1 MAVTPDT
8 EIRLIKCNLDLDDNN
23 QINFANATEQ
33 YNYFNGLTHL
43 TVTSA
48 SYQRKD
54 NYIRY
59 PAHIDSIIQYNY
71 CMYKN
76 THYNATKWFY
86 AYITRMEYENDNCTR
101 VYIKTDVW
109 QTWQFDLT
117 FKKSFVE
124 REHTNDDTVG
134 NNTVPENLETGEYII
149 NSVSSLMGEA
159 QYYPVVS
166 TAPLKHAQNITEE
179 FNRPTS
185 TAYNDV
191 FGGSDFYVFD
201 STSDAYKFLQ
211 YVDVNGQNDAIN
223 CIFMIPKLLFNK
235 LTKTSYTFAG
245 HGSAGQEAYIPS
257 FNYYVITAVT
267 ITNLVNQ
274 HSITAQQSLNGYTPR
289 NKKLLTYPYNFLE
302 VCNNSGGSVIY
313 KYEQFVNNT
322 PKFNVDGA
330 VCPGCSIH
338 LYPVNYNK
346 ISDTTL
352 NQTGIKYA
360 WQDGLNAGK
369 YPIGSWNC
377 DSYTNWLTQNSI
389 NNELG
394 IRSSMLTLATGV
406 GAIATGVGAGV
417 GIGMVAGGIFGIANS
432 VAEIYKHSLS
442 PNEASGNT
450 NVGDCTYAH
459 RNLLF
464 AFNKKSIKAEFARII
479 DDFWD
484 MYGYKVNRLKIP
496 NFTSRTNWNYVKL
509 INPNIE
515 GYIPQEDLQEIKR
528 LFSNGITIWHKTNY
542 FLDYSQTNNIV
553 T

>member
-8 EIRLIKCNLDLDDNN
+8 EIRLIKSNLDLDENN
-23 QINFANATEQ
+23 QINFSNATAQ
-33 YNYFNGLTHL
+33 YNYFNNLTHL
-43 TVTSA
+43 TIQSA

-76 THYNATKWFY
+76 THYNANKWFY
-86 AYITRMEYENDNCTR
+86 AYITKMEYENDNCTR

-124 REHTNDDTVG
+124 REHTNNDTIG

-159 QYYPVVS
+159 QYYPVVA
-166 TAPLKHAQNITEE
+166 TAPLKHAQNITET
-179 FNRPTS
+179 FYRPTATS
-185 TAYNDV
+185 YNDV
-191 FGGSDFYVFD
+191 FGGSDFYTFD
-201 STSDAYKFLQ
+201 STSDAYKFMQ

-235 LTKTSYTFAG
+235 LTKTSQTFAG

-257 FNYYVITAVT
+257 FNYYVINSIT

-274 HSITAQQSLNGYTPR
+274 HSITVPQSLNGYTPR

-389 NNELG
+389 NVDVAMIGSEISLG
-394 IRSSMLTLATGV
+394 LG
-406 GAIATGVGAGV
+406 IATGNPLGIIAGIK
-417 GIGMVAGGIFGIANS
+417 G
-432 VAEIYKHSLS
+432 VAENVGEMRRHEMQ
-442 PNEASGNT
+442 PNQVRGNT

-484 MYGYKVNRLKIP
+484 MYGYKVNRLKVP

-515 GYIPQEDLQEIKR
+515 GYIPQEDLQEIKTM
-528 LFSNGITIWHKTNY
+528 FSNGITIWHNTTT
-542 FLDYSQTNNIV
+542 FLDYSQSNDIIST
-553 T
+553 

>member
-8 EIRLIKCNLDLDDNN
+8 EIRLIKSNLDLDENN
-23 QINFANATEQ
+23 QINFASATAQ
-33 YNYFNGLTHL
+33 YTYFNSLSHL
-43 TVTSA
+43 TIQSA

-76 THYNATKWFY
+76 THYSTKWFY
-86 AYITRMEYENDNCTR
+86 AYITKMEYENDNCTR

-124 REHTNDDTVG
+124 REHTNNDTVG
-134 NNTVPENLETGEYII
+134 SNTVPENLETGEYII

-159 QYYPVVS
+159 QYYPVVA
-166 TAPLKHAQNITEE
+166 TAPLKHAQNITET
-179 FNRPTS
+179 FMRPTS

-201 STSDAYKFLQ
+201 STSDAYKFMQ

-223 CIFMIPKLLFNK
+223 SIFMIPKLLFNK
-235 LTKTSYTFAG
+235 LSKTSYTFAG

-257 FNYYVITAVT
+257 FSYYCVTAVT
-267 ITNLVNQ
+267 IANLVNQ
-274 HSITAQQSLNGYTPR
+274 HSVTVPQTINGYTPR

-389 NNELG
+389 NVDVSMIGSEISLG
-394 IRSSMLTLATGV
+394 LG
-406 GAIATGVGAGV
+406 IATGNPLGIIAGIK
-417 GIGMVAGGIFGIANS
+417 G
-432 VAEIYKHSLS
+432 VAENVGELRRHEMQ
-442 PNEASGNT
+442 PNQVRGNT

-484 MYGYKVNRLKIP
+484 MYGYKVNRLKVP

-515 GYIPQEDLQEIKR
+515 GYIPQEDLQEIKTM
-528 LFSNGITIWHKTNY
+528 FSNGITIWHNTTT
-542 FLDYSQTNNIV
+542 FLDYSQSNGIIST
-553 T
+553 

>member
-8 EIRLIKCNLDLDDNN
+8 EIRLIKSNLDLDENN
-23 QINFANATEQ
+23 QINFANATAQ
-33 YNYFNGLTHL
+33 YNYFNSLTHL
-43 TVTSA
+43 TIQSA

-76 THYNATKWFY
+76 THYSNKWFY
-86 AYITRMEYENDNCTR
+86 AYITKMEYENDNCTR

-124 REHTNDDTVG
+124 REHTNNDTIG

-159 QYYPVVS
+159 QYYPVVA
-166 TAPLKHAQNITEE
+166 TAPLKHAQNITET
-179 FNRPTS
+179 FMRPTS
-185 TAYNDV
+185 TSYNDV

-201 STSDAYKFLQ
+201 STSDAYKFMQ

-257 FNYYVITAVT
+257 FNYYIITAVT

-274 HSITAQQSLNGYTPR
+274 HSIAVQQTLNGYTPR

-313 KYEQFVNNT
+313 KYEQFVSNT

-352 NQTGIKYA
+352 NKTGIKYA

-389 NNELG
+389 NVDVAMIGSE
-394 IRSSMLTLATGV
+394 ISLAYG
-406 GAIATGVGAGV
+406 IATGNPL
-417 GIGMVAGGIFGIANS
+417 GIVAGIKG
-432 VAEIYKHSLS
+432 VAENVGELRRHEMQ
-442 PNEASGNT
+442 PNQVRGNT

-464 AFNKKSIKAEFARII
+464 AFNKKSIKAEFAKII

-484 MYGYKVNRLKIP
+484 MYGYKVNRLKVP

-515 GYIPQEDLQEIKR
+515 GYIPQEDLQEIKTM
-528 LFSNGITIWHKTNY
+528 FSNGITIWHNTTT
-542 FLDYSQTNNIV
+542 FLDYSQSNGIIST
-553 T
+553 